1 MVGVEEV
8 WGPRTSPGID
18 CVDKYPRRDGEPEL
32 RCATSI
38 SADSKDLGQKKNV
51 NISLIMFLD

>member
-8 WGPRTSPGID
+8 WGPRTLPGID
-18 CVDKYPRRDGEPEL
+18 CVKYPRKHGEPEL

-38 SADSKDLGQKKNV
+38 SADCKDLGQKKNV
-51 NISLIMFLD
+51 NISLIMFLY